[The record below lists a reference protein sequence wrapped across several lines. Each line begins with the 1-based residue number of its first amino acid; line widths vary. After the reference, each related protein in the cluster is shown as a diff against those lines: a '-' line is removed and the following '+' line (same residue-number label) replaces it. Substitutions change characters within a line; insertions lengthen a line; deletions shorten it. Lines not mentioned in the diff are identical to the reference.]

1 MFGCWD
7 GKPLAA
13 DEPGLLLDLPRVEG
27 RLVEVYDWSPVDN
40 VLGQLVG
47 ELNPFGLKQRQ
58 VVAVRVEVRVRRPAA
73 DAVAL
78 VESAEPLPLHLD
90 FEDLLDLLAA
100 LDQAQVRPVRQAL
113 GT

>member
-1 MFGCWD
+1 M
-7 GKPLAA
+7 
-13 DEPGLLLDLPRVEG
+13 
-27 RLVEVYDWSPVDN
+27 S
-40 VLGQLVG
+40 
-47 ELNPFGLKQRQ
+47 
-58 VVAVRVEVRVRRPAA
+58 VRVEVRVRRPAA

-78 VESAEPLPLHLD
+78 VKSAEPLPLHLD